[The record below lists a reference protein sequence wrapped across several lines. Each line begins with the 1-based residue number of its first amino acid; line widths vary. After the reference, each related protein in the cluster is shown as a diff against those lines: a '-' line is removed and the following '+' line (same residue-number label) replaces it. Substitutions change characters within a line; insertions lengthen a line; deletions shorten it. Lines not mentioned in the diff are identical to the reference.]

1 MLDGMQLLM
10 RLFHERE
17 YAPPVASEFSRRE
30 SCFFSLY
37 LFFFSLI
44 DSLEIIFLAYTHQS
58 SLSMRCLFCGS
69 VENFCFHESG
79 AHLRDISHSCF

>member
-30 SCFFSLY
+30 RCFFSLY
-37 LFFFSLI
+37 LFFFSPI
-44 DSLEIIFLAYTHQS
+44 DSLEIIFFGIYTS
-58 SLSMRCLFCGS
+58 KFTFNAMFVLWKC
-69 VENFCFHESG
+69 
-79 AHLRDISHSCF
+79 